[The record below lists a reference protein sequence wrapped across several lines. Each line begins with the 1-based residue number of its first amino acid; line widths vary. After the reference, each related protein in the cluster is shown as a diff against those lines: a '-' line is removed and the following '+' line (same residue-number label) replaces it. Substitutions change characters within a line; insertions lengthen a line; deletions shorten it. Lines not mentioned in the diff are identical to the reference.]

1 MSAHGRDAS
10 LARALPVVLGLA
22 LCTGLPGGALA
33 AGEAAGGTPADDA
46 TGRAYAHDAAAA
58 AGAALD
64 LPGAVR
70 LAREHNP
77 MVRGSEANAN
87 AAHAAK
93 REAWLHRLPAV
104 VARET
109 AVRTNSPADAFGLQ
123 LMQERFSFPAFTAG
137 DPNDPDPLNN
147 YTTEFEVS
155 MPVFTGG
162 ALSAG
167 IRQAGRMADAAD
179 AVRTHTA
186 RAVDLGVTEAYLGT
200 RLAGRFLS
208 LAERARETTA
218 KHVEQAQAFFDTGM
232 IVESDLLLAKVQLAR
247 MDENLVRARNGE
259 RLARAGLNRA
269 MGVDQSSEFTLAE
282 PPPAAAPEV
291 VTLEEALTRAVAN
304 RADLRAADR
313 QVDAMQA
320 GVTRARADYLPQI
333 GVAARWDWNDDR
345 IFGDHGDSYALVAR
359 AEWSVWNWGLTR
371 ARVTRSKSEHAA
383 AAEARRDRHDQVE
396 FEVRRSWQAVE
407 EARARRA
414 ATTSAIGAAERA
426 LSILEDRF
434 GQGIAKI
441 TDLLD
446 AETIAHEQRVRDAQA
461 QNDLEMA
468 IRTLSFTIGDEPVAE
483 VNR

>member
-1 MSAHGRDAS
+1 MSAHRKSTG
-10 LARALPVVLGLA
+10 LARTLPVVVGLA
-22 LCTGLPGGALA
+22 LLAGLPGRTEADEVVSPDGDGA
-33 AGEAAGGTPADDA
+33 T
-46 TGRAYAHDAAAA
+46 
-58 AGAALD
+58 LD
-64 LPGAVR
+64 LPGAIR

-77 MVRGSEANAN
+77 TLRGSEANAD

-123 LMQERFSFPAFTAG
+123 LMQERFSFPEFTAG
-137 DPNDPDPLNN
+137 DPNDPDRLDNF
-147 YTTEFEVS
+147 TTEIEVS

-162 ALSAG
+162 GLSAG

-179 AVRTHTA
+179 AVQWHTA
-186 RAVDLGVTEAYLGT
+186 RAVDLGVTEAYLGA

-232 IVESDLLLAKVQLAR
+232 IVESDLLMARVQLAR

-269 MGVDQSSEFTLAE
+269 MGVDQSRPFTLDD
-282 PPPAAAPEV
+282 PPAASVPDVASLEV
-291 VTLEEALTRAVAN
+291 AIELARAH
-304 RADLRAADR
+304 RADLKAADR
-313 QVDAMQA
+313 QVEAMQA
-320 GVTRARADYLPQI
+320 GVSRARADYLPQI

-371 ARVTRSKSEHAA
+371 ARVTRSKGEHEAA
-383 AAEARRDRHDQVE
+383 REARRDRRDQVE
-396 FEVRRSWQAVE
+396 FEVRRTWQAVE
-407 EARARRA
+407 EARARSA
-414 ATTSAIGAAERA
+414 VTTTGIQAAERA
-426 LSILEDRF
+426 LTILEDRF
-434 GQGIAKI
+434 GAGVAKV

-446 AETIAHEQRVRDAQA
+446 AETMAHEQRVRDAQA
-461 QNDLEMA
+461 HNDLEMA
-468 IRTLSFTIGDEPVAE
+468 IRTLSFTIGGEPVAE